1 MTRPDDVSNGA
12 DFEGGKRRRPRDSLV
27 LTAQIRLDNETVLRE
42 VRVRNL
48 SAGGLMIELD
58 QVADVGTPVTIT
70 LRGIG
75 EVQGKVAWCTEGR
88 IGIALD
94 PLIDPEKVT
103 KPRVSEIPPTA

>member
-1 MTRPDDVSNGA
+1 MHLANLAREALSNA
-12 DFEGGKRRRPRDSLV
+12 LRH
-27 LTAQIRLDNETVLRE
+27 AQA
-42 VRVRNL
+42 
-48 SAGGLMIELD
+48 S
-58 QVADVGTPVTIT
+58 QVTIT

-75 EVQGKVAWCTEGR
+75 DVQGKVAWCTEGR

>member
-1 MTRPDDVSNGA
+1 MRPDDVSNGA

-58 QVADVGTPVTIT
+58 QVA

-75 EVQGKVAWCTEGR
+75 DVQGKVAWCTEGR